1 MKKTLLALALFGAVA
16 GTASAASVTL
26 YGTVDVGFGM
36 TSVAGDHNAR
46 YQDMSDTT
54 FTLDSGNNSASK
66 FGLKGVEEL
75 GNGMVVGFQLENG
88 FSADDGKL
96 GNDDRLFG
104 REARLFLQTDFGTFS
119 FGRMGTL
126 VSDNGTYGILADLS
140 PMGSGW
146 GSIIGNQ
153 NLVFASNAGRVDN
166 AVVYESP
173 DLYGA
178 KVYAQY
184 SFKADNTA
192 KLTDPVTGVETAGE
206 EGKSSADRYA
216 AIAATYKVGSLG
228 FIGAFDYTDEGVV
241 AAGLDG
247 VRGKDQMT
255 FTLGANYDCGFATT
269 YLAAQYFKD
278 ANWVGGG
285 LSNEDF
291 GVELANGVS
300 GVSYGDIDGYGIVLG
315 TKFPV
320 LGGTAYGMAGYMDAD
335 SDRANKEVTRW
346 TVGGGYEYALS
357 KRTAV
362 YGGAAWFEDTVD
374 NTNPSVAQ
382 VVAGV
387 KHSF

>member
-36 TSVAGDHNAR
+36 TSVAGDHNDR
-46 YQDMSDTT
+46 YEAAQMNDTT

-88 FSADDGKL
+88 FSADDGTL
-96 GNDDRLFG
+96 GNGGRLFG
-104 REARLFLQTDFGTFS
+104 RESRLFLQTDFGTFS

-184 SFKADNTA
+184 SFK
-192 KLTDPVTGVETAGE
+192 TDGKDGAGI
-206 EGKSSADRYA
+206 EGKSSADRYTA
-216 AIAATYKVGSLG
+216 LGATYKVGGLG
-228 FIGAFDYTDEGVV
+228 FIGAFDYTDEGSLSV
-241 AAGLDG
+241 AH
-247 VRGKDQMT
+247 GKDQMT

-285 LSNEDF
+285 LSDEDF
-291 GVELANGVS
+291 GVSLVNPVAGK
-300 GVSYGDIDGYGIVLG
+300 SYGDIDGYGIVLG

>member
-46 YQDMSDTT
+46 YEAADMNDTT

-96 GNDDRLFG
+96 GNDKRLFG
-104 REARLFLQTDFGTFS
+104 RESRLFLQTDFGTLS

-184 SFKADNTA
+184 SFKNDNVND
-192 KLTDPVTGVETAGE
+192 KDGV

-216 AIAATYKVGSLG
+216 AVGATYKVGGLG
-228 FIGAFDYTDEGVV
+228 FIGAFDYTDEGKYS
-241 AAGLDG
+241 AGEDG
-247 VRGKDQMT
+247 IRGKDQMT
-255 FTLGANYDCGFATT
+255 FTLGASYDCGFATT

-285 LSNEDF
+285 LSDEDF
-291 GVELANGVS
+291 GVSLVKTMKDGS
-300 GVSYGDIDGYGIVLG
+300 KKSYGDIDGYGIVLG

-320 LGGTAYGMAGYMDAD
+320 FGGTAYGMAGYMDAD
-335 SDRANKEVTRW
+335 SDRATKEVTRW

>member
-36 TSVAGDHNAR
+36 TSVAGDHNDR
-46 YQDMSDTT
+46 YEAAQMNDTT

-88 FSADDGKL
+88 FSADDGTL
-96 GNDDRLFG
+96 GNGGRLFG
-104 REARLFLQTDFGTFS
+104 RESRLFLQTDFGTFS

-153 NLVFASNAGRVDN
+153 NLVFASNAGRIDN

-184 SFKADNTA
+184 SFKNDNVND
-192 KLTDPVTGVETAGE
+192 KDGV

-216 AIAATYKVGSLG
+216 AVGATYKVGGLG
-228 FIGAFDYTDEGVV
+228 FIGAFDYTDEGKYS
-241 AAGLDG
+241 AGEDG
-247 VRGKDQMT
+247 IRGKDQMT
-255 FTLGANYDCGFATT
+255 FTLGASYDCGFATT

-285 LSNEDF
+285 LSDEDF
-291 GVELANGVS
+291 GVSLVKTMKDGS
-300 GVSYGDIDGYGIVLG
+300 KKSYGDIDGYGIVLG

-335 SDRANKEVTRW
+335 SDRADKKVTRW

>member
-36 TSVAGDHNAR
+36 TSVAGDHNDR
-46 YQDMSDTT
+46 YEAAKMNDTT

-96 GNDDRLFG
+96 GNDGRLFG
-104 REARLFLQTDFGTFS
+104 RESRLFLQTDFGTLS

-184 SFKADNTA
+184 SFKNDNMND
-192 KLTDPVTGVETAGE
+192 KDGV

-216 AIAATYKVGSLG
+216 AVGATYKVGGLG
-228 FIGAFDYTDEGVV
+228 FIGAFDYTDEGKYS
-241 AAGLDG
+241 AGEDG
-247 VRGKDQMT
+247 IRGKDQMT
-255 FTLGANYDCGFATT
+255 FTLGASYDCGFATT

-285 LSNEDF
+285 LSDEDF
-291 GVELANGVS
+291 GVSLVKTMKDGS
-300 GVSYGDIDGYGIVLG
+300 KKSYGDIDGYGIVLG

-335 SDRANKEVTRW
+335 SDRADKKVTRW

>member
-36 TSVAGDHNAR
+36 TSVAGDHNDR
-46 YQDMSDTT
+46 YEAAKMNDTT

-88 FSADDGKL
+88 FSADDGTL
-96 GNDDRLFG
+96 GNGGRLFG
-104 REARLFLQTDFGTFS
+104 RESRLFLQTDFGTFS

-184 SFKADNTA
+184 SFKNDN
-192 KLTDPVTGVETAGE
+192 LDENDNGV
-206 EGKSSADRYA
+206 EGKSSANRYA
-216 AIAATYKVGSLG
+216 ALGATYKVGGLG
-228 FIGAFDYTDEGVV
+228 FIGAFDYTDEGSLSV
-241 AAGLDG
+241 AH
-247 VRGKDQMT
+247 GKDQMT

-285 LSNEDF
+285 MSDEDF
-291 GVELANGVS
+291 GVSLVNPVAGK
-300 GVSYGDIDGYGIVLG
+300 SYGDIDGYGIVLG

-357 KRTAV
+357 KRTTV

>member
-46 YQDMSDTT
+46 YEAADMNDTT

-96 GNDDRLFG
+96 GNGGRLFG
-104 REARLFLQTDFGTFS
+104 RESRLFLQTDFGTLS

-184 SFKADNTA
+184 SFKNDNVND
-192 KLTDPVTGVETAGE
+192 KDGV

-216 AIAATYKVGSLG
+216 AVGATYKVGGLG
-228 FIGAFDYTDEGVV
+228 FIGAFDYTDEGKYS
-241 AAGLDG
+241 AGEDG
-247 VRGKDQMT
+247 IRGKDQMT
-255 FTLGANYDCGFATT
+255 FTLGASYDCGFATT

-285 LSNEDF
+285 LSDEDF
-291 GVELANGVS
+291 GVSLVKTMKDGS
-300 GVSYGDIDGYGIVLG
+300 KKSYGDIDGYGIVLG

-320 LGGTAYGMAGYMDAD
+320 FGGTAYGMAGYMDAD
-335 SDRANKEVTRW
+335 SDRATKEVTRW

>member
-75 GNGMVVGFQLENG
+75 GNGMTVGFQLENG

-96 GNDDRLFG
+96 GNDGRLFG
-104 REARLFLQTDFGTFS
+104 RESRLFLQTDFGTFS

-140 PMGSGW
+140 PLGSGW

-153 NLVFASNAGRVDN
+153 NVVFATNAGRVDN
-166 AVVYESP
+166 AIVYESP

-184 SFKADNTA
+184 SFKNDNELDT
-192 KLTDPVTGVETAGE
+192 TGV

-216 AIAATYKVGSLG
+216 AIGATYKVGSLG
-228 FIGAFDYTDEGVV
+228 FIGAFDYLDEGKYS
-241 AAGLDG
+241 AGTDG

-255 FTLGANYDCGFATT
+255 ITLGANYDCGFATT

-285 LSNEDF
+285 MSTEDF
-291 GVELANGVS
+291 GVELVNAGSN
-300 GVSYGDIDGYGIVLG
+300 VSYGDIDGYGIVLG

-320 LGGTAYGMAGYMDAD
+320 MGGTAYGMAGYMDAD

>member
-46 YQDMSDTT
+46 YEAADMNDTT

-96 GNDDRLFG
+96 GNGGRLFG
-104 REARLFLQTDFGTFS
+104 RESRLFLQTDFGTLS

-184 SFKADNTA
+184 SFKNDNLDEND
-192 KLTDPVTGVETAGE
+192 KGV
-206 EGKSSADRYA
+206 EGKSSANRYA
-216 AIAATYKVGSLG
+216 ALGATYKLGGLG
-228 FIGAFDYTDEGVV
+228 FIGAFDYTDEGKYS
-241 AAGLDG
+241 AGEDG
-247 VRGKDQMT
+247 IRGKDQMT
-255 FTLGANYDCGFATT
+255 FTLGASYDCGFATT

-285 LSNEDF
+285 LSDEDF
-291 GVELANGVS
+291 GVSLVKTMKDGS
-300 GVSYGDIDGYGIVLG
+300 KKSYGDIDGYGIVLG

-320 LGGTAYGMAGYMDAD
+320 FGGTAYGMAGYMDAD
-335 SDRANKEVTRW
+335 SDRATKEVTRW

>member
-46 YQDMSDTT
+46 YEAADMNDTT

-88 FSADDGKL
+88 FSADDGTL
-96 GNDDRLFG
+96 GNGKRLFG
-104 REARLFLQTDFGTFS
+104 RESRLFLQTDFGTLS

-153 NLVFASNAGRVDN
+153 NLVFASNAGRIDN

-184 SFKADNTA
+184 SFKNDNVND
-192 KLTDPVTGVETAGE
+192 KDGV

-216 AIAATYKVGSLG
+216 AVGATYKVGGLG
-228 FIGAFDYTDEGVV
+228 FIGAFDYTDEGKYS
-241 AAGLDG
+241 AGEDG
-247 VRGKDQMT
+247 IRGKDQMT
-255 FTLGANYDCGFATT
+255 FTLGASYDCGFATT

-285 LSNEDF
+285 MSDEDF
-291 GVELANGVS
+291 GVSLAKKGK
-300 GVSYGDIDGYGIVLG
+300 SYGDIDGYGIVLG

-335 SDRANKEVTRW
+335 SDRADKKVTRW

>member
-36 TSVAGDHNAR
+36 TSVAGDHNDR
-46 YQDMSDTT
+46 YEAADMNDTT

-75 GNGMVVGFQLENG
+75 GNGMTVGFQLENG

-96 GNDDRLFG
+96 GNDGRLFG
-104 REARLFLQTDFGTFS
+104 RESRLFLQTDFGTFS

-140 PMGSGW
+140 PLGSGW

-153 NLVFASNAGRVDN
+153 NVVFATNAGRVDN
-166 AVVYESP
+166 AIVYESP

-184 SFKADNTA
+184 SFKNDNELDT
-192 KLTDPVTGVETAGE
+192 TGV

-216 AIAATYKVGSLG
+216 AIGATYKVGSLG
-228 FIGAFDYTDEGVV
+228 FIGAFDYLDEGKYS
-241 AAGLDG
+241 AGTDG

-255 FTLGANYDCGFATT
+255 ITLGANYDCGFATT

-285 LSNEDF
+285 MSTEDF

-300 GVSYGDIDGYGIVLG
+300 GISYGDIDGYGIVLG

-320 LGGTAYGMAGYMDAD
+320 MGGTAYGMAGYMDAD

-346 TVGGGYEYALS
+346 TVGAGYEYALS

-362 YGGAAWFEDTVD
+362 YGGAAWLEDTVD

>member
-1 MKKTLLALALFGAVA
+1 MKKTLLALALLGAAA
-16 GTASAASVTL
+16 GSASAADVTL
-26 YGTVDVGFGM
+26 YGTVDVGFGL
-36 TSVAGDHNAR
+36 TSVAGDDNAH
-46 YQDMSDTT
+46 YAAEDMNDTS

-66 FGLKGVEEL
+66 FGLKGTEEL
-75 GNGMVVGFQLENG
+75 GNGMTVGFQLENG

-96 GNDDRLFG
+96 GNNNRLFG
-104 REARLFLQTDFGTFS
+104 REARLFLQTEFGTFS

-126 VSDNGTYGILADLS
+126 VSDNGTYGVLADLS
-140 PMGSGW
+140 PLGSGW
-146 GSIIGNQ
+146 GSVIANQ

-184 SFKADNTA
+184 SFK
-192 KLTDPVTGVETAGE
+192 TDKDEGGV
-206 EGKSSADRYA
+206 EGKSTTDRYA
-216 AIAATYKVGSLG
+216 ALAATYKVGGLG
-228 FIGAFDYTDEGVV
+228 LIGAFDYTDEGSEAKYV
-241 AAGLDG
+241 ADG
-247 VRGKDQMT
+247 AHGKDQMT
-255 FTLGANYDCGFATT
+255 FTLGASYDCGFATT

-285 LSNEDF
+285 SAYSDF
-291 GVELANGVS
+291 SWDLHSPRDGRH
-300 GVSYGDIDGYGIVLG
+300 YGDIDGYGVVG
-315 TKFPV
+315 GVKFP
-320 LGGTAYGMAGYMDAD
+320 LFGGTVYGMAGYMDAS
-335 SDRANKEVTRW
+335 SDRADKDLNRW

-357 KRTAV
+357 KRTTV
-362 YGGAAWFEDTVD
+362 YGGAAWLEDTVD

>member
-46 YQDMSDTT
+46 YEAADMNDTT

-96 GNDDRLFG
+96 GNDGRLFG
-104 REARLFLQTDFGTFS
+104 RESRLFLQTDFGTLS

-184 SFKADNTA
+184 SFKNDNVND
-192 KLTDPVTGVETAGE
+192 KDGV

-216 AIAATYKVGSLG
+216 AVGATYKVGGLG
-228 FIGAFDYTDEGVV
+228 FIGAFDYTDEGKYS
-241 AAGLDG
+241 AGEDG

-255 FTLGANYDCGFATT
+255 FTLGASYDCGFATT

-285 LSNEDF
+285 LSDEDF
-291 GVELANGVS
+291 GVSLVKTMKDGS
-300 GVSYGDIDGYGIVLG
+300 KKSYGDIDGYGIVLG

-320 LGGTAYGMAGYMDAD
+320 FGGTAYGMAGYMDAD
-335 SDRANKEVTRW
+335 SDRATKEVTRW

>member
-1 MKKTLLALALFGAVA
+1 MYKQRILVAAIAAAFASA
-16 GTASAASVTL
+16 GTLAADVTIYGVVNTGLSFIHADSSVSEST
-26 YGTVDVGFGM
+26 
-36 TSVAGDHNAR
+36 
-46 YQDMSDTT
+46 DT
-54 FTLDSGNNSASK
+54 FELDSGNYLGNR
-66 FGLKGVEEL
+66 FGLKGEETISPDL
-75 GNGMVVGFQLENG
+75 KAGFILENG

-96 GNDDRLFG
+96 GNDKRLFG
-104 REARLFLQTDFGTFS
+104 RESRLFLQTDFGTLS

-184 SFKADNTA
+184 SFKNDNVND
-192 KLTDPVTGVETAGE
+192 KDGV

-216 AIAATYKVGSLG
+216 AVGATYKVGGLG
-228 FIGAFDYTDEGVV
+228 FIGAFDYTDEGKYS
-241 AAGLDG
+241 AGEDG
-247 VRGKDQMT
+247 IRGKDQMT
-255 FTLGANYDCGFATT
+255 FTLGASYDCGFATT

-285 LSNEDF
+285 LSDEDF
-291 GVELANGVS
+291 GVSLVKTMKDGS
-300 GVSYGDIDGYGIVLG
+300 KKSYGDIDGYGIVLG

-320 LGGTAYGMAGYMDAD
+320 FGGTAYGMAGYMDAD
-335 SDRANKEVTRW
+335 SDRATKEVTRW

>member
-46 YQDMSDTT
+46 YEAADMNDTT

-75 GNGMVVGFQLENG
+75 SNGMVVGFQLENG

-96 GNDDRLFG
+96 GNDGRLFG
-104 REARLFLQTDFGTFS
+104 RESRLFLQTDFGTLS

-184 SFKADNTA
+184 SFKNDSVDG
-192 KLTDPVTGVETAGE
+192 KGV
-206 EGKSSADRYA
+206 EGKSSADRYGA
-216 AIAATYKVGSLG
+216 LAATYKLGGLG
-228 FIGAFDYTDEGVV
+228 FIGAFDYTDEGSST
-241 AAGLDG
+241 AGH
-247 VRGKDQMT
+247 GKDQMT

-285 LSNEDF
+285 LSDEDF
-291 GVELANGVS
+291 GVSLVKTMKDGS
-300 GVSYGDIDGYGIVLG
+300 KKSYGDIDGYGIVLG

-320 LGGTAYGMAGYMDAD
+320 FGGTAYGMAGYMDAD

>member
-46 YQDMSDTT
+46 YEAADMNDTT

-96 GNDDRLFG
+96 GNDKRLFG
-104 REARLFLQTDFGTFS
+104 RESRLFLQTDFGTLS

-184 SFKADNTA
+184 SFKNDNVND
-192 KLTDPVTGVETAGE
+192 KDGV

-216 AIAATYKVGSLG
+216 AVGATYKVGGLG
-228 FIGAFDYTDEGVV
+228 FIGAFDYTDEGKYS
-241 AAGLDG
+241 AGEDG
-247 VRGKDQMT
+247 IRGKDQMT
-255 FTLGANYDCGFATT
+255 FTLGASYDCGFATT

-285 LSNEDF
+285 LSDEDF
-291 GVELANGVS
+291 GVSLVNPVS
-300 GVSYGDIDGYGIVLG
+300 GKSYGDIDGYGIVLG

-320 LGGTAYGMAGYMDAD
+320 FGGTAYGMAGYMDAD

>member
-46 YQDMSDTT
+46 YEAADMNDTT

-88 FSADDGKL
+88 FSADDGTL
-96 GNDDRLFG
+96 GNGKRLFG
-104 REARLFLQTDFGTFS
+104 RESRLFLQTDFGTLS

-153 NLVFASNAGRVDN
+153 NLVFASNAGRIDN

-184 SFKADNTA
+184 SFKNDNVND
-192 KLTDPVTGVETAGE
+192 KDGV

-216 AIAATYKVGSLG
+216 AVGATYKVGGLG
-228 FIGAFDYTDEGVV
+228 FIGAFDYTDEGKYS
-241 AAGLDG
+241 AGEDG
-247 VRGKDQMT
+247 IRGKDQMT
-255 FTLGANYDCGFATT
+255 FTLGASYDCGFATT

-285 LSNEDF
+285 LSDEDF
-291 GVELANGVS
+291 GVSLVKTMKDGS
-300 GVSYGDIDGYGIVLG
+300 KKSYGDIDGYGIVLG

-335 SDRANKEVTRW
+335 SDRATKEVTRW

>member
-46 YQDMSDTT
+46 YEAADMNDTT

-88 FSADDGKL
+88 FSADDGTL
-96 GNDDRLFG
+96 GNSGRLFG
-104 REARLFLQTDFGTFS
+104 RESRLFLQTDFGTLS

-184 SFKADNTA
+184 SFKNDNLDEND
-192 KLTDPVTGVETAGE
+192 KGV
-206 EGKSSADRYA
+206 EGKSSANRYA
-216 AIAATYKVGSLG
+216 ALGATYKLGGLG
-228 FIGAFDYTDEGVV
+228 FIGAFDYTDEGSSSVHH
-241 AAGLDG
+241 
-247 VRGKDQMT
+247 GKDQMT

-285 LSNEDF
+285 LSDEDF
-291 GVELANGVS
+291 GVSLVNPVS
-300 GVSYGDIDGYGIVLG
+300 GKSYGDIDGYGIVLG

-320 LGGTAYGMAGYMDAD
+320 FGGTAYGMAGYMDAD

-374 NTNPSVAQ
+374 HTNPSVAQ

>member
-46 YQDMSDTT
+46 YEAADMNDTT

-96 GNDDRLFG
+96 GNGGRLFG
-104 REARLFLQTDFGTFS
+104 RESRLFLQTDFGTLS

-184 SFKADNTA
+184 SFKNDNLDEND
-192 KLTDPVTGVETAGE
+192 KGV
-206 EGKSSADRYA
+206 EGKSSANRYA
-216 AIAATYKVGSLG
+216 ALGATYKVGGLG
-228 FIGAFDYTDEGVV
+228 FIGAFDYTDEGNSS
-241 AAGLDG
+241 AHH
-247 VRGKDQMT
+247 GKDQMT
-255 FTLGANYDCGFATT
+255 FTLGANYNCGFATT

-285 LSNEDF
+285 LSDEDF
-291 GVELANGVS
+291 GVSLVNPVS
-300 GVSYGDIDGYGIVLG
+300 GKSYGDIDGYGIVLG

-320 LGGTAYGMAGYMDAD
+320 FGGTAYGMAGYMDAD

>member
-46 YQDMSDTT
+46 YEAAKMNDTT

-88 FSADDGKL
+88 FSADDGTL
-96 GNDDRLFG
+96 GNGGRLFG
-104 REARLFLQTDFGTFS
+104 RESRLFLQTDFGTFS

-184 SFKADNTA
+184 SFK
-192 KLTDPVTGVETAGE
+192 TDGKDGAGVE
-206 EGKSSADRYA
+206 GKPSADRYA
-216 AIAATYKVGSLG
+216 ALGATYKVGGLG
-228 FIGAFDYTDEGVV
+228 FIGAFDYTDEGSLSV
-241 AAGLDG
+241 AH
-247 VRGKDQMT
+247 GKDQMT

-285 LSNEDF
+285 LSDEDF
-291 GVELANGVS
+291 GVSLVNPVAGK
-300 GVSYGDIDGYGIVLG
+300 SYGDIDGYGIVLG

>member
-36 TSVAGDHNAR
+36 TSVAGDHNVR
-46 YQDMSDTT
+46 YEAADMNDTT

-75 GNGMVVGFQLENG
+75 GNGMTVGFQLENG

-96 GNDDRLFG
+96 GNDGRLFG
-104 REARLFLQTDFGTFS
+104 RESRLFLQTDFGTFS

-140 PMGSGW
+140 PLGSGW

-153 NLVFASNAGRVDN
+153 NVVFATNAGRVDN
-166 AVVYESP
+166 AIVYESP

-184 SFKADNTA
+184 SFKNDNELDT
-192 KLTDPVTGVETAGE
+192 TGV

-216 AIAATYKVGSLG
+216 AIGATYKVGSLG
-228 FIGAFDYTDEGVV
+228 FIGAFDYLDEGKYS
-241 AAGLDG
+241 AGTDG

-255 FTLGANYDCGFATT
+255 ITLGANYDCGFATT

-285 LSNEDF
+285 MSTEDF

-300 GVSYGDIDGYGIVLG
+300 GISYGDIDGYGIVLG

-320 LGGTAYGMAGYMDAD
+320 MGGTAYGMAGYMDAD

-346 TVGGGYEYALS
+346 TVGAGYEYALS

-362 YGGAAWFEDTVD
+362 YGGAAWLEDTVD

>member
-36 TSVAGDHNAR
+36 TSVAGDHNDR
-46 YQDMSDTT
+46 YEAAKMNDTT

-96 GNDDRLFG
+96 GNDGRLFG
-104 REARLFLQTDFGTFS
+104 RESRLFLQTDFGTLS

-184 SFKADNTA
+184 SFKNDNVND
-192 KLTDPVTGVETAGE
+192 KDGV

-216 AIAATYKVGSLG
+216 AVGATYKVGGLG
-228 FIGAFDYTDEGVV
+228 FIGAFDYTDEGKYS
-241 AAGLDG
+241 AGEDG
-247 VRGKDQMT
+247 IRGKDQMT
-255 FTLGANYDCGFATT
+255 FTLGASYDCGFATT

-285 LSNEDF
+285 LSDEDF
-291 GVELANGVS
+291 GVSLVKTMKDGS
-300 GVSYGDIDGYGIVLG
+300 KKSYGDIDGYGIVLG

-320 LGGTAYGMAGYMDAD
+320 FGGTAYGMAGYMDAD

>member
-46 YQDMSDTT
+46 YEAADMNDTT

-96 GNDDRLFG
+96 GNDKRLFG
-104 REARLFLQTDFGTFS
+104 RESRLFLQTDFGTLS

-184 SFKADNTA
+184 SFKNDNVND
-192 KLTDPVTGVETAGE
+192 KDGV

-216 AIAATYKVGSLG
+216 AVGATYKVGGLG
-228 FIGAFDYTDEGVV
+228 FIGAFDYTDEGKYS
-241 AAGLDG
+241 AGEDG
-247 VRGKDQMT
+247 IRGKDQMT
-255 FTLGANYDCGFATT
+255 FTLGASYDCGFATT

-285 LSNEDF
+285 LSDEDF
-291 GVELANGVS
+291 GVSLVKTMKDGS
-300 GVSYGDIDGYGIVLG
+300 KKSYGDIDGYGIVLG

-320 LGGTAYGMAGYMDAD
+320 FGGTAYGMAGYMDAD
-335 SDRANKEVTRW
+335 SDRATKEVTRW

-382 VVAGV
+382 VVASV

>member
-16 GTASAASVTL
+16 GTAAAASVTL

-46 YQDMSDTT
+46 YEAADMNDTT

-96 GNDDRLFG
+96 GNDKRLFG
-104 REARLFLQTDFGTFS
+104 RESRLFLQTDFGTLS

-184 SFKADNTA
+184 SFKNDNVNDKDGVEGSPPPTVTA
-192 KLTDPVTGVETAGE
+192 LSRPPTSWAASASSAPSTTRTKAAPRPVTA
-206 EGKSSADRYA
+206 R
-216 AIAATYKVGSLG
+216 I
-228 FIGAFDYTDEGVV
+228 
-241 AAGLDG
+241 
-247 VRGKDQMT
+247 R
-255 FTLGANYDCGFATT
+255 
-269 YLAAQYFKD
+269 
-278 ANWVGGG
+278 
-285 LSNEDF
+285 
-291 GVELANGVS
+291 
-300 GVSYGDIDGYGIVLG
+300 
-315 TKFPV
+315 
-320 LGGTAYGMAGYMDAD
+320 
-335 SDRANKEVTRW
+335 
-346 TVGGGYEYALS
+346 
-357 KRTAV
+357 
-362 YGGAAWFEDTVD
+362 
-374 NTNPSVAQ
+374 
-382 VVAGV
+382 
-387 KHSF
+387 

>member
-36 TSVAGDHNAR
+36 TSVAGDHNVR
-46 YQDMSDTT
+46 YEAADMNDTT

-75 GNGMVVGFQLENG
+75 GNGMTVGFQLENG

-96 GNDDRLFG
+96 GNDGRLFG
-104 REARLFLQTDFGTFS
+104 RESRLFLQTDFGTFS

-140 PMGSGW
+140 PLGSGW

-153 NLVFASNAGRVDN
+153 NVVFATNAGRVDN
-166 AVVYESP
+166 AIVYESP

-184 SFKADNTA
+184 SFKNDNELDT
-192 KLTDPVTGVETAGE
+192 TGV

-216 AIAATYKVGSLG
+216 AIGATYKVGSLG
-228 FIGAFDYTDEGVV
+228 FIGAFDYLDEGKYS
-241 AAGLDG
+241 AGTDG

-255 FTLGANYDCGFATT
+255 ITLGANYDCGFATT

-285 LSNEDF
+285 MSTEDF
-291 GVELANGVS
+291 GVELANGGS
-300 GVSYGDIDGYGIVLG
+300 GISYGDIDGYGIVLG

-320 LGGTAYGMAGYMDAD
+320 MGGTAYGMAGYMDAD

-346 TVGGGYEYALS
+346 TVGAGYEYALS

-362 YGGAAWFEDTVD
+362 YGGAAWLEDTVD

>member
-46 YQDMSDTT
+46 YEAAKMNDTT

-88 FSADDGKL
+88 FSADDGTL
-96 GNDDRLFG
+96 GNGGRLFG
-104 REARLFLQTDFGTFS
+104 RESRLFLQTDFGTFS

-184 SFKADNTA
+184 SFKNDN
-192 KLTDPVTGVETAGE
+192 LDENDNGV
-206 EGKSSADRYA
+206 EGKSSANRYA
-216 AIAATYKVGSLG
+216 ALGATYKVGGLG
-228 FIGAFDYTDEGVV
+228 FIGAFDYTDEGSLSV
-241 AAGLDG
+241 AH
-247 VRGKDQMT
+247 GKDQMT

-285 LSNEDF
+285 MSDEDF
-291 GVELANGVS
+291 GVSLVNPVAGK
-300 GVSYGDIDGYGIVLG
+300 SYGDIDGYGIVLG

-357 KRTAV
+357 KRTVV

>member
-36 TSVAGDHNAR
+36 TSVAGDHNDR
-46 YQDMSDTT
+46 YEAAKMNDTT

-96 GNDDRLFG
+96 GNGGRLFG
-104 REARLFLQTDFGTFS
+104 RESRLFLQTDFGTLS

-184 SFKADNTA
+184 SFKNDNVND
-192 KLTDPVTGVETAGE
+192 KDGV

-216 AIAATYKVGSLG
+216 AVGATYKVGGLG
-228 FIGAFDYTDEGVV
+228 FIGAFDYTDEGKYS
-241 AAGLDG
+241 AGEDG

-255 FTLGANYDCGFATT
+255 FTLGASYDCGFATT

-285 LSNEDF
+285 LSDEDF
-291 GVELANGVS
+291 GVSLVKTMKDGS
-300 GVSYGDIDGYGIVLG
+300 KKSYGDIDGYGIVLG

-320 LGGTAYGMAGYMDAD
+320 FGGTAYGMAGYMDAD
-335 SDRANKEVTRW
+335 SDRATKEVTRW

>member
-36 TSVAGDHNAR
+36 TSVAGDHNVR
-46 YQDMSDTT
+46 YEAADMNDTT

-184 SFKADNTA
+184 SFK
-192 KLTDPVTGVETAGE
+192 TDGKDGAGI

-216 AIAATYKVGSLG
+216 ALGATYKVGGLG
-228 FIGAFDYTDEGVV
+228 FIGAFDYTDEGSLSV
-241 AAGLDG
+241 AH
-247 VRGKDQMT
+247 GKDQMT

-285 LSNEDF
+285 LSDEDF
-291 GVELANGVS
+291 GVSLVNPVAGK
-300 GVSYGDIDGYGIVLG
+300 SYGDIDGYGIVLG

-362 YGGAAWFEDTVD
+362 FGGAAWFEDTVD

>member
-46 YQDMSDTT
+46 YEAAKMNDTT

-96 GNDDRLFG
+96 GNDGRLFG
-104 REARLFLQTDFGTFS
+104 RESRLFLQTDFGTLS

-153 NLVFASNAGRVDN
+153 NLVFASNAGRIDN

-184 SFKADNTA
+184 SFKNDNVND
-192 KLTDPVTGVETAGE
+192 KDGV

-216 AIAATYKVGSLG
+216 AVGATYKVGGLG
-228 FIGAFDYTDEGVV
+228 FIGAFDYTDEGKYS
-241 AAGLDG
+241 AGEDG
-247 VRGKDQMT
+247 IRGKDQMT
-255 FTLGANYDCGFATT
+255 FTLGASYDCGFATT

-285 LSNEDF
+285 LSDEDF
-291 GVELANGVS
+291 GVSLVKTMKDGS
-300 GVSYGDIDGYGIVLG
+300 KKSYGDIDGYGIVLG

-335 SDRANKEVTRW
+335 SDRATKEVTRW

>member
-46 YQDMSDTT
+46 YEAAKMNDTT

-88 FSADDGKL
+88 FSADDGTL
-96 GNDDRLFG
+96 GNGGRLFG
-104 REARLFLQTDFGTFS
+104 RESRLFLQTDFGTFS

-184 SFKADNTA
+184 SFKNDNLD
-192 KLTDPVTGVETAGE
+192 KNDNGV
-206 EGKSSADRYA
+206 EGKSSANRYA
-216 AIAATYKVGSLG
+216 ALGATYKVGGLG
-228 FIGAFDYTDEGVV
+228 FIGAFDYTDEGSLSV
-241 AAGLDG
+241 AH
-247 VRGKDQMT
+247 GKDQMT

-285 LSNEDF
+285 MSDEDF
-291 GVELANGVS
+291 GVSLVNPVAGK
-300 GVSYGDIDGYGIVLG
+300 SYGDIDGYGIVLG

-357 KRTAV
+357 KRTTV